1 MKILTHPAMLAL
13 GAATLFL
20 LIMIGPL
27 VSPSHT
33 TVYHLSGSVFSV
45 FVPVLIDLCAIWL
58 ALAIL
63 LWLARRPGWFHTVV
77 WTSLIVLLP
86 WMMVKNWFALT
97 SGSLPYWMRLLGM
110 LSPVVIC
117 VTVFLALQPS
127 FAPLFRKIQG
137 FSEVLLGFASLS
149 ALFVLFQLLWF
160 GWQARDLNAPLPLH
174 QHAAIATSVQKP
186 RIIWVLLDEL
196 SYQQVYE
203 QRLPGLQ
210 LPAFDQLANQSTV
223 FTNVAPAGAF
233 TEFIVPSLL
242 TGLPTDRIRVSA
254 NGRRLFLH
262 NSEGDS
268 WAPFDPHRTVFQDA
282 LDVGYNTAVAGWFNP
297 YCRILP
303 EVLDECIWNSYGA
316 LAGGIVPDQPI
327 AWNAR
332 QFALRRLDFLRSHLS
347 PGDQPSQ
354 GLIED
359 KKFHQID
366 YRDLFTA
373 ADTLLTNPSA
383 SFTFLH
389 MPVPHP
395 PGIYDRKKAALTTGS
410 SSYIDNLALADQYLA
425 HVRLVLEQRGEW
437 DSTTIVVM
445 GDHSWRTQ
453 LVWIKWDGWTRE
465 DQVASHGVQFDDR
478 PAYIVKLPN
487 QQQPARIDDRFEAIR
502 TRALFDGIM
511 SNRIKTPEDLAA
523 WVRKQD

>member
-1 MKILTHPAMLAL
+1 
-13 GAATLFL
+13 
-20 LIMIGPL
+20 
-27 VSPSHT
+27 
-33 TVYHLSGSVFSV
+33 
-45 FVPVLIDLCAIWL
+45 
-58 ALAIL
+58 
-63 LWLARRPGWFHTVV
+63 
-77 WTSLIVLLP
+77 
-86 WMMVKNWFALT
+86 
-97 SGSLPYWMRLLGM
+97 
-110 LSPVVIC
+110 
-117 VTVFLALQPS
+117 
-127 FAPLFRKIQG
+127 
-137 FSEVLLGFASLS
+137 
-149 ALFVLFQLLWF
+149 
-160 GWQARDLNAPLPLH
+160 
-174 QHAAIATSVQKP
+174 
-186 RIIWVLLDEL
+186 
-196 SYQQVYE
+196 
-203 QRLPGLQ
+203 
-210 LPAFDQLANQSTV
+210 
-223 FTNVAPAGAF
+223 
-233 TEFIVPSLL
+233 
-242 TGLPTDRIRVSA
+242 
-254 NGRRLFLH
+254 
-262 NSEGDS
+262 
-268 WAPFDPHRTVFQDA
+268 
-282 LDVGYNTAVAGWFNP
+282 
-297 YCRILP
+297 
-303 EVLDECIWNSYGA
+303 
-316 LAGGIVPDQPI
+316 
-327 AWNAR
+327 
-332 QFALRRLDFLRSHLS
+332 LS